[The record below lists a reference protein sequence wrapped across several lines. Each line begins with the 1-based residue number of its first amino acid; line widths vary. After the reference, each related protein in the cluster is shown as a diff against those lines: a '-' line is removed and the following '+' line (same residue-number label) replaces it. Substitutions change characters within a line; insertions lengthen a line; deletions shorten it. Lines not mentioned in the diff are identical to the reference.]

1 MATRYQ
7 LFKVAMDF
15 PINPPRFVYEGR
27 FYDSQSIAYVCLL
40 FGVCEMHSKGRQ
52 EVRKYEK

>member
-1 MATRYQ
+1 
-7 LFKVAMDF
+7 MDF